1 MYDIYVDGKSCVR
14 NGILP
19 ISRPNIPSPAKKINE
34 YEVLGRDG
42 KLYEDT
48 GFYEDIEIS
57 MSFNYMADKD
67 RWFEAFRQ
75 YKNFFKDVKELRFSD
90 DVNFYYRIKKI
101 DINTNERASKRLGK
115 FDVTFT
121 LDPYTYLIN
130 GKNQIILQNNLMNFY
145 DICKPIFIIRGEGLC
160 NLNVN
165 GHVAICN
172 VSGTLTIDT
181 DLKLSYRDNGEL
193 ANTAVKC
200 DYDELVLKEESNT
213 LSATDG
219 FAVEIIP
226 NWRCI

>member
-19 ISRPNIPSPAKKINE
+19 ISRPNISAPVKKINE

-48 GFYEDIEIS
+48 EFYEDIEIS
-57 MSFNYMADKD
+57 VSFNYMVDKN
-67 RWFEAFRQ
+67 RWFEMFRRC
-75 YKNFFKDVKELRFSD
+75 KKFFKNVKELQFSD
-90 DVNFYYRIKKI
+90 DVNFYYRIKKV
-101 DINTNERASKRLGK
+101 DIKTDERTSKRLGK
-115 FDVTFT
+115 FDVTFIF
-121 LDPYTYLIN
+121 DPYTYLIN
-130 GKNQIILQNNLMNFY
+130 GKNKIPLQKNLMNFFEK
-145 DICKPIFIIRGEGLC
+145 CKPIYLIHGEGLC

-172 VSGTLTIDT
+172 VSGTLKIDT

-200 DYDELVLKEESNT
+200 DYDELVFKEENNT

-219 FAVEIIP
+219 FVVEIIP